1 MNNKGFT
8 LVEILATIAIL
19 GILSGIVI
27 GGVQK
32 YIEKS
37 RQQAYDTLASS
48 SVDATKEYV
57 MDHPGVEQVYFDDLL
72 EGNYIDNISNPKDN
86 SSNCSGR
93 VKVNTKKGSNG
104 VLDDYTYNVFMCCG
118 SDNYAYEFPKK
129 KHYKTNNCKAH
140 AYDISEIKEIKVL
153 HVYPNNETKLQLTNW
168 MSDKKSGDERIK
180 VIPVS
185 IENFNN
191 DPNSYLG
198 DVGNWKIDVAVFGFW
213 DCNASKDLSAKS
225 SSVLET
231 YMNSGGSVIFGHDTM
246 TRSLNHPNFN
256 RLAPYMNMSLDG
268 GGYNRS
274 TQVTIVRAGI
284 FTEYPYRIGTQGT
297 VLTIPSSHVTGQV
310 AHGDVWLT
318 FSGVSQSSYAAT
330 VYLSTYK
337 NNAFI
342 QTGDH
347 GGQASPDEQKI
358 IANIIFYMKAKQD
371 GLVSNNE

>member
-1 MNNKGFT
+1 MFMNFLKKRIT
-8 LVEILATIAIL
+8 KQI
-19 GILSGIVI
+19 IV
-27 GGVQK
+27 K
-32 YIEKS
+32 
-37 RQQAYDTLASS
+37 R
-48 SVDATKEYV
+48 
-57 MDHPGVEQVYFDDLL
+57 
-72 EGNYIDNISNPKDN
+72 
-86 SSNCSGR
+86 
-93 VKVNTKKGSNG
+93 
-104 VLDDYTYNVFMCCG
+104 
-118 SDNYAYEFPKK
+118 
-129 KHYKTNNCKAH
+129 
-140 AYDISEIKEIKVL
+140 EIKEIKVL
-153 HVYPNNETKLQLTNW
+153 HVYPNDQTKLQLTNW

-268 GGYNRS
+268 DGYNRS

-347 GGQASPDEQKI
+347 GGQATEDEQKI

-371 GLVSNNE
+371 RLVSNNE

>member
-57 MDHPGVEQVYFDDLL
+57 MDHPGVKQVYFDDLL

-153 HVYPNNETKLQLTNW
+153 HVYPSDQTKLQLTNW
-168 MSDKKSGDERIK
+168 MSDKKSGDDRIK

-198 DVGNWKIDVAVFGFW
+198 DVGNWKVDVAVFGFW
-213 DCNASKDLSAKS
+213 DCNASKDLSAKA

-231 YMNSGGSVIFGHDTM
+231 YMNSGGSVIFGHDTI
-246 TRSLNHPNFN
+246 TKGCGNHVNFIKLQDYVKIEATN
-256 RLAPYMNMSLDG
+256 DLAWRGSN
-268 GGYNRS
+268 
-274 TQVTIVRAGI
+274 IVRIQRTGI
-284 FTEYPYRIGTQGT
+284 FTQYPYRIGNVGAT
-297 VLTIPSSHVTGQV
+297 LTIPTSHVYGQV

-318 FSGVSQSSYAAT
+318 FNGISDANKAI
-330 VYLSTYK
+330 YLSTYG

-342 QTGDH
+342 QTGH
-347 GGQASPDEQKI
+347 SNGQATQDEQKI
-358 IANIIFYMKAKQD
+358 IANIIFYMKANHD

>member
-19 GILSGIVI
+19 GILSGIAI

-48 SVDATKEYV
+48 SIDATKEYV

-129 KHYKTNNCKAH
+129 KLYKTNNCKAH

-153 HVYPNNETKLQLTNW
+153 HVYPYNAVANQLKNW
-168 MSDKKSGDERIK
+168 MADKKHGDERIK
-180 VIPVS
+180 VSSVYID
-185 IENFNN
+185 EFNKN
-191 DPNSYLG
+191 PINYLG
-198 DVGNWKIDVAVFGFW
+198 SIGNWKADVIVFGFW
-213 DCNASKDLSAKS
+213 DCNASKDLSK
-225 SSVLET
+225 
-231 YMNSGGSVIFGHDTM
+231 NSAQLVDKFLSTGGSAIFGHDTI
-246 TRSLNHPNFN
+246 TKGCGNHTNFISLQQYVNVEATSDLSWNGSN
-256 RLAPYMNMSLDG
+256 K
-268 GGYNRS
+268 
-274 TQVTIVRAGI
+274 VTIVKSGI
-284 FTEYPYRIGTQGT
+284 FTEYPYRIGNQGT
-297 VLTIPSSHVTGQV
+297 VLTIPTSHCYGQV

-318 FSGVSQSSYAAT
+318 YNGITSSANKN
-330 VYLSTYK
+330 VYLSTYG
-337 NNAFI
+337 NNALI
-342 QTGDH
+342 QTGH
-347 GGQASPDEQKI
+347 SSGQATEDEQKI
-358 IANIIFYMKAKQD
+358 IANIIFYMKANQD
-371 GLVSNNE
+371 GLVSD